1 MNFFMSILK
10 KQNLMIAG
18 RGGFT
23 PFDTFAEIHFWLT
36 DPKIFL
42 KAPLATLR
50 GSARQKKTPFFVKIF
65 QKGPKNG
72 FFDCFFF
79 KNLPAVQKI

>member
-50 GSARQKKTPFFVKIF
+50 GSARQKKTPFFCQNFSKRA
-65 QKGPKNG
+65 QKRL
-72 FFDCFFF
+72 F
-79 KNLPAVQKI
+79 